1 MSVELNIWSAYLPYN
16 VNCQFEGIINGRE
29 ISKQRKEFQ
38 IENEPFTNW
47 EYYEPIKEI
56 VGTKIAP
63 LKAIRV
69 YKKYFVVNCG
79 IYAKGLKNFYNG
91 NGAKLVLHPLSDLT
105 KEIEFGK
112 EKFIPAG
119 KMITHGFHNTFW
131 YDLEKF
137 NYQYLYE
144 MDYQN
149 LLMWG
154 FDIFKLIPNGLAVD
168 INTLS
173 VE

>member
-16 VNCQFEGIINGRE
+16 VKCQFEGIINGRE

-91 NGAKLVLHPLSDLT
+91 NGAKLILRPMEDLKYYVDFLNT
-105 KEIEFGK
+105 YYVDFDKSEGCLVKRKNENFTRLNELDFLFKNHFDVFGLIEK
-112 EKFIPAG
+112 
-119 KMITHGFHNTFW
+119 
-131 YDLEKF
+131 
-137 NYQYLYE
+137 
-144 MDYQN
+144 
-149 LLMWG
+149 
-154 FDIFKLIPNGLAVD
+154 GLAVG

-173 VE
+173 V